1 MVKIRPELPEDIE
14 AIYNLNKKAFEQIA
28 EADLINKLRTS
39 GALTLSLV
47 AIKNNEVIGH
57 IAFSPVTI
65 ESERATVNAIGL
77 GPMAVLPEH
86 QRKGIGSQLVE
97 VGLNK
102 IQQLGYEI
110 VVVLGHPDYYS
121 RFGFIPAKKYG
132 IQWEHEAP
140 EEAFMIKELHKG
152 ALKEISG
159 TVKYRPEFNDI

>member
-1 MVKIRPELPEDIE
+1 MAKIRPESPEDIE
-14 AIYNLNKKAFEQIA
+14 AIYNLNKKAFNQIA
-28 EADLINKLRTS
+28 EADLVNKLRAS
-39 GALTLSLV
+39 SALTLSLV
-47 AIKNNEVIGH
+47 AIENNEVVGH

-65 ESERATVNAIGL
+65 ESEKAVVNAVGL

-110 VVVLGHPDYYS
+110 VVVLGHPYYYS

-132 IQWEHEAP
+132 IQWEHDVP
-140 EEAFMIKELHKG
+140 EETFMVKELRKG

-159 TVKYRPEFNDI
+159 TVKYRPEFNDV